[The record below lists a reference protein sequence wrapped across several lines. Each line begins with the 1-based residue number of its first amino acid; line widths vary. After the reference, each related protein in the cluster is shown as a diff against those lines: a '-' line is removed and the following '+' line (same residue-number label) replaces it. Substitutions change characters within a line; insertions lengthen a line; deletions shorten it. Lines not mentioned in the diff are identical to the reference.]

1 MNIAEY
7 YSLLGLR
14 QGATITEIKK
24 AYRSKAL
31 LYHPDRNKDPQATA
45 MFIKISEAYQYL
57 INAPVKRNISESE
70 REKYYA
76 AWVEYRREEAKK
88 KAEDFAR
95 ESYIKFK
102 NSDLYKSAY
111 TIDSRMLWFG
121 FGLSTLI
128 IVYTIFGYSYRVSIA
143 TCEREMPSVLLALL
157 TLTIGIVFLSIT
169 MLYFLAWRADKKKQ
183 QDRKENEHK

>member
-7 YSLLGLR
+7 YALLGLR

-31 LYHPDRNKDPQATA
+31 LFHPDRNKDPQATA

-57 INAPVKRNISESE
+57 INAPVKRDISDSE

-88 KAEDFAR
+88 KAENFAR
-95 ESYIKFK
+95 ESYLKFR
-102 NSDLYKSAY
+102 NSDFYKSTY

-121 FGLSTLI
+121 FGLSVLI
-128 IVYTIFGYSYRVSIA
+128 IVYTIYGYFYRVSIA
-143 TCEREMPSVLLALL
+143 TCEREMPSALLALL
-157 TLTIGIVFLSIT
+157 TLTIGIVFLIIT
-169 MLYFLAWRADKKKQ
+169 LLYFLAWRADKKKAAEWK
-183 QDRKENEHK
+183 RE